1 MPHTAAIR
9 ATRKTSSK
17 FLVAIDDRPLRKSAA
32 KELLKVYRTY
42 CKSFGELRH
51 HETTVR
57 PSYFRWLAKICGERL
72 ERLERLERDL
82 LRKTFLLQRM
92 RDLCIFESYS
102 RALAFRQAQAELDE
116 AEAEPPEEEAEREPA
131 GEEPEFEQPDF
142 DGWGDDAGG
151 FSEDES
157 LPEIERMPEELS
169 FETRLKSVYRKLAQA
184 LHPDLATEETEIA
197 RELWHETQEA
207 YKTRDLGVLE
217 MLWSVILIQTDPLS
231 RELRVSEIKTAIA
244 SFHERLKKV
253 KSEKRKLA
261 RKDPSWSFEKKDKDE
276 LADKIRRDLDHQQE
290 MLEMSL
296 EEVEDDL
303 EALRG

>member
-1 MPHTAAIR
+1 MRPSAANR
-9 ATRKTSSK
+9 ESRKTPG
-17 FLVAIDDRPLRKSAA
+17 LLIAIDDRPLRKSAA
-32 KELLKVYRTY
+32 KELLKVYRNY

-51 HETTVR
+51 HETHVR

-72 ERLERLERDL
+72 ERLEQLERDL

-92 RDLCIFESYS
+92 RDLCVFESYS
-102 RALAFRQAQAELDE
+102 RASAFRQAQAELEE
-116 AEAEPPEEEAEREPA
+116 AEAEPPPEEESEHESEDP
-131 GEEPEFEQPDF
+131 GFEQEEF
-142 DGWGDDAGG
+142 TGWGDDAGG
-151 FSEDES
+151 FSEDERV
-157 LPEIERMPEELS
+157 PEIERMPEEMS
-169 FETRLKSVYRKLAQA
+169 FETRLKSIYRKLAQA

-197 RELWHETQEA
+197 RELWHETQDA
-207 YKTRDLGVLE
+207 YKARDLGVLE

-231 RELRVSEIKTAIA
+231 RELRVSEIKSAIA
-244 SFHERLKKV
+244 SFNERLKKV

-276 LADKIRRDLDHQQE
+276 LEGRIKRDLDHQQE

-303 EALRG
+303 EALGR